1 MALET
6 SDGFPLRGRRQHRAT
21 QSEHERTRLAIKF
34 LVGLNT
40 AEYVGPTVKRRAA
53 KDGWLG
59 MEAGI
64 AEKPGNAGGVKASTA
79 FNREWTNIYYTQR

>member
-1 MALET
+1 M
-6 SDGFPLRGRRQHRAT
+6 
-21 QSEHERTRLAIKF
+21 
-34 LVGLNT
+34 
-40 AEYVGPTVKRRAA
+40 KRRAA

-79 FNREWTNIYYTQR
+79 FDREWTNIYYTQR